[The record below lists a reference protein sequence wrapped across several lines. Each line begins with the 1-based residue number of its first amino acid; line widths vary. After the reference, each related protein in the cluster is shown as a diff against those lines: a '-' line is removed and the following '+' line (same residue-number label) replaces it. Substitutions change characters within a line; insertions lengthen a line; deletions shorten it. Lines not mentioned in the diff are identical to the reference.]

1 MEALLKQYESSEQTV
16 AQFCADHGVK
26 VATFYYW
33 RKKFQAETEVDPDP
47 VGFVA
52 IRSQSRVGS
61 YRLELSNG
69 FCLHIDEGSPREVA
83 ALIQELDR
91 LYA

>member
-1 MEALLKQYESSEQTV
+1 MAALIEQCEASEQPV
-16 AQFCADHGVK
+16 AQFCAEHGVK

-33 RKKFQAETEVDPDP
+33 RKKLRAVEPAQA
-47 VGFVA
+47 GFVA
-52 IRSQSRVGS
+52 IHSQPRTGS

-69 FCLHIDEGSPREVA
+69 FCLHIDGGSPGEVA
-83 ALIQELDR
+83 LLIQELDR